1 MYRLTALALYP
12 FAALVA
18 AGVLL
23 LCAYVLAWH

>member
-23 LCAYVLAWH
+23 LVVSVIR

>member
-18 AGVLL
+18 AGVLY
-23 LCAYVLAWH
+23 LCAYVAR